1 MRRLALLIAVSLV
14 GACKDEAP
22 KPPPRKVKKSVDTT
36 RIPVPNH
43 SPEVMKDPGKPRRV
57 TMKGS
62 MEADLSGKRQHFVFF
77 PRGDNAA
84 VHYPDTGVSWVK
96 LRGALNEDGSP
107 SLAFTLD
114 PLKLDTLEL
123 PATFIAGTAKKGK
136 PGLVATYEMGST
148 DQWTSEVQSEQ
159 PMRITIDSLTDR
171 TLTGTFEGTLAPKPP
186 SKNEPVRFERGTFS
200 VEVRLTNIARGKK
213 PGEPPEAAEPAKTP

>member
-1 MRRLALLIAVSLV
+1 MRSIVLLIAVSLL

-22 KPPPRKVKKSVDTT
+22 TPPPRKVNKGVDTT

-43 SPEVMKDPGKPRRV
+43 SPEVMQDPGKPRRV

-62 MEADLSGKRQHFVFF
+62 MEADLSGRRQHFVFF

-84 VHYPDTGVSWVK
+84 VHFPDTDVSRVK
-96 LRGALNEDGSP
+96 LRGALSDDGSP
-107 SLAFTLD
+107 SLSFTLD
-114 PLKLDTLEL
+114 PLKLDTLEF
-123 PATFIAGTAKKGK
+123 PATFIAGAAKKGE
-136 PGLVATYEMGST
+136 PSFIATYEMGRA
-148 DQWTSEVQSEQ
+148 DQWTSEVESEQ
-159 PMRITIDSLTDR
+159 PMRITLDSLRDR

-200 VEVRLTNIARGKK
+200 IEVRLTNIPRG
-213 PGEPPEAAEPAKTP
+213 EKTPTKTPKTP